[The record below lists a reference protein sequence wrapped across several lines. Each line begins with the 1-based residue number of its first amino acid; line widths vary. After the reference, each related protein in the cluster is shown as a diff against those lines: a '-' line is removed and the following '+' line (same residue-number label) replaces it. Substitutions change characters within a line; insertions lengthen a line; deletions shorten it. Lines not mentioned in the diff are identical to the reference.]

1 MAFQIDL
8 NTLMLC
14 SMLVTATCGV
24 LFLLEALRRRE
35 IAASLWW
42 GLGFACSTTSLLFYI
57 ASSAPHLDWLG
68 PVGNGFVVATMS
80 FIWVGAR
87 SFNGRSAAVIVALAG
102 PCLVV
107 IAPLLTS
114 RPLEAWSG
122 AVPFFFVFAFY
133 SLMTGFE
140 FWRGGANRYQNAVI
154 LAVTSSFNGLYYAA
168 RGAVLWQ
175 TSPDHPLFDA
185 YFGSKVATIEV
196 MLLILISSF
205 SLVALGREQTEMA
218 LRRAATHDVLTDVL
232 NRREFISRA
241 EQLLQR
247 LAVTRTAATV
257 MVIDLDFFKKI
268 NDTHGHPVGDQ
279 VLVMF
284 AAMAKSTMRA
294 SDLLCR
300 YGGEE
305 FVVFLPGVGQRR
317 ALEIAENIRARCA
330 EIVLVTERGTLRP
343 TVSIGVA
350 SAPFSGRDL
359 PSLIAEADEAL
370 YLAKSEGRNR
380 VATAAR
386 AA

>member
-24 LFLLEALRRRE
+24 LFLLEAWRRRE
-35 IAASLWW
+35 IASSLWW
-42 GLGFACSTTSLLFYI
+42 GIGFACSTVSLLFYI
-57 ASSAPHLDWLG
+57 ASSAPQLDWLG

-87 SFNGRSAAVIVALAG
+87 SFNGRSAAIVPALAG
-102 PCLVV
+102 PCLV
-107 IAPLLTS
+107 IILPLLMS

-122 AVPFFFVFAFY
+122 AVPFFFVFSLF
-133 SLMTGFE
+133 SLMAGFE
-140 FWRGGANRYQNAVI
+140 FWRGGANRYQNAMI
-154 LAVTSSFNGLYYAA
+154 LAVTSSFNGLYYAG
-168 RGAVLWQ
+168 RGTVLWL
-175 TSPDHPLFDA
+175 TSPDHPFFIA

-205 SLVALGREQTEMA
+205 TLVALGREQTEMA

-247 LAVTRTAATV
+247 LALTRAPVTVLV
-257 MVIDLDFFKKI
+257 MDLDFFKKI
-268 NDTHGHPVGDQ
+268 NDTYGHPVGDQ

-284 AAMAKSTMRA
+284 AAMAKSTIRG

-300 YGGEE
+300 HGGEE
-305 FVVFLPGVGQRR
+305 FVIFLPGVGQRR
-317 ALEIAENIRARCA
+317 AIDIAESIRARCA
-330 EIVLVTERGTLRP
+330 EIAIVTERGTLRP
-343 TVSIGVA
+343 TISIGVA
-350 SAPFSGRDL
+350 SAPFSQRDL

-380 VATAAR
+380 VATAA
-386 AA
+386 

>member
-24 LFLLEALRRRE
+24 LFLLEAWRRRE
-35 IAASLWW
+35 IASSLWW
-42 GLGFACSTTSLLFYI
+42 GIGFACSTVSLLFYI

-87 SFNGRSAAVIVALAG
+87 SFNGRSSAVVPALAG
-102 PCLVV
+102 PCLVILV
-107 IAPLLTS
+107 PLLMS

-122 AVPFFFVFAFY
+122 AVPFFFVFSFF
-133 SLMTGFE
+133 SLMAGFE
-140 FWRGGANRYQNAVI
+140 FWRGGGVNRYQNALI
-154 LAVTSSFNGLYYAA
+154 LAVTSSFNGIYYAG
-168 RGAVLWQ
+168 RGGVLWL
-175 TSPDHPLFDA
+175 TSPDHPFFTA

-205 SLVALGREQTEMA
+205 SLVALGREQIEMA
-218 LRRAATHDVLTDVL
+218 LRRAATHDGLTDVL
-232 NRREFISRA
+232 NRREFVQRA
-241 EQLLQR
+241 EQSLQR
-247 LAVTRTAATV
+247 LAVTRAPATV
-257 MVIDLDFFKKI
+257 LIMDLDFFKKI
-268 NDTHGHPVGDQ
+268 NDTYGHPVGDQ

-284 AAMAKSTMRA
+284 AAMAKSTIRG

-300 YGGEE
+300 HGGEE

-317 ALEIAENIRARCA
+317 AIDIAENIRARCA
-330 EIVLVTERGTLRP
+330 EIAIVTERGTLRP
-343 TVSIGVA
+343 TISIGVA
-350 SAPFSGRDL
+350 SAPFSERDL

-380 VATAAR
+380 VATAA
-386 AA
+386 

>member
-14 SMLVTATCGV
+14 SMLGTATCGV
-24 LFLLEALRRRE
+24 LFLLEAWRRRE
-35 IAASLWW
+35 IASSLWW
-42 GLGFACSTTSLLFYI
+42 GIGFACSTVSLLFYI
-57 ASSAPHLDWLG
+57 ASSAPQLDWLG

-87 SFNGRSAAVIVALAG
+87 SFNGRSAAIVPALAG
-102 PCLVV
+102 PCLV
-107 IAPLLTS
+107 IILPLLMS

-122 AVPFFFVFAFY
+122 AVPFFFVFSLF
-133 SLMTGFE
+133 SLMAGFE
-140 FWRGGANRYQNAVI
+140 FWRGGANRYQNAMI
-154 LAVTSSFNGLYYAA
+154 LAVTSSFNGLYYAG
-168 RGAVLWQ
+168 RGTVLWL
-175 TSPDHPLFDA
+175 TSPDHPFFIV

-205 SLVALGREQTEMA
+205 TLVALGREQTEMA

-247 LAVTRTAATV
+247 LALTRAPVTVLV
-257 MVIDLDFFKKI
+257 MDLDFFKKI
-268 NDTHGHPVGDQ
+268 NDTYGHPVGDQ

-284 AAMAKSTMRA
+284 AAMAKSTIRG

-300 YGGEE
+300 HGGEE
-305 FVVFLPGVGQRR
+305 FVIFLPGVGQRR
-317 ALEIAENIRARCA
+317 AIDIAESIRARCA
-330 EIVLVTERGTLRP
+330 EIAIVTERGTLRP
-343 TVSIGVA
+343 TISIGVA
-350 SAPFSGRDL
+350 SAPFSQRDL

-380 VATAAR
+380 VATAA
-386 AA
+386 

>member
-24 LFLLEALRRRE
+24 LFLLEAWRRRE
-35 IAASLWW
+35 IASSLWW
-42 GLGFACSTTSLLFYI
+42 GIGFACSTISLLFYI
-57 ASSAPHLDWLG
+57 ASSAPQLDWLG

-87 SFNGRSAAVIVALAG
+87 SFNGRSAAIVPALAG
-102 PCLVV
+102 PCLV
-107 IAPLLTS
+107 IILPLLMS

-122 AVPFFFVFAFY
+122 AVPFFFVFSFY
-133 SLMTGFE
+133 SLMAGFE
-140 FWRGGANRYQNAVI
+140 FWRGGANRYQNAMI
-154 LAVTSSFNGLYYAA
+154 LAVTSSFNGLYYAG
-168 RGAVLWQ
+168 RGTVLWL
-175 TSPDHPLFDA
+175 TNPDHPFFIA

-205 SLVALGREQTEMA
+205 TLVALGREQTEMA

-247 LAVTRTAATV
+247 LALTRAPVTVLV
-257 MVIDLDFFKKI
+257 MDLDFFKKI
-268 NDTHGHPVGDQ
+268 NDTYGHPVGDQ

-284 AAMAKSTMRA
+284 AAMAKSTIRG

-300 YGGEE
+300 HGGEE
-305 FVVFLPGVGQRR
+305 FVIFLPGVGQRR
-317 ALEIAENIRARCA
+317 AIDIAESIRARCA
-330 EIVLVTERGTLRP
+330 EIAIVTERGTLRP
-343 TVSIGVA
+343 TISIGVA
-350 SAPFSGRDL
+350 SAPFSQRDL

-380 VATAAR
+380 VATAA
-386 AA
+386 

>member
-24 LFLLEALRRRE
+24 LFLLEAWRRRE
-35 IAASLWW
+35 IASSLWW
-42 GLGFACSTTSLLFYI
+42 GIGFACSTVSLLFYI
-57 ASSAPHLDWLG
+57 ASSAPQLDWLG

-87 SFNGRSAAVIVALAG
+87 SFNGRSAAIVPALVGPFLVIIV
-102 PCLVV
+102 
-107 IAPLLTS
+107 PLLMS
-114 RPLEAWSG
+114 RPLVAWSG
-122 AVPFFFVFAFY
+122 AVPFFFVFSLF
-133 SLMTGFE
+133 SLMAGFE
-140 FWRGGANRYQNAVI
+140 FWRGGANRYQNAMI
-154 LAVTSSFNGLYYAA
+154 LAVTSSFNGLYYAG
-168 RGAVLWQ
+168 RGTVLWL
-175 TSPDHPLFDA
+175 TSPDHPFFIA

-205 SLVALGREQTEMA
+205 TLVALGREQTEMA

-247 LAVTRTAATV
+247 LALTRAPVTVLV
-257 MVIDLDFFKKI
+257 MDLDFFKKI
-268 NDTHGHPVGDQ
+268 NDTYGHPVGDQ

-284 AAMAKSTMRA
+284 AAMAKSTIRG

-300 YGGEE
+300 HGGEE
-305 FVVFLPGVGQRR
+305 FVICLPGVGQRR
-317 ALEIAENIRARCA
+317 AIDIAESIRARCA
-330 EIVLVTERGTLRP
+330 EIAIVTERGTLRP
-343 TVSIGVA
+343 TISIGVA
-350 SAPFSGRDL
+350 SAPFSQRDL

-380 VATAAR
+380 VATAA
-386 AA
+386 